1 MLCQLPKSNRTSTL
15 LPSSTLCRSL
25 SLAPTLADA
34 LGARV
39 ELIDGLIDA
48 RAFDAPASKAALLDE
63 WTPALAGL
71 GYERLLDRVRDRVGE
86 RRFAYGVQLI
96 AGATDPLVVARG
108 YSELAEA
115 ALQMLADATVAEFVV
130 THGRVPDSE
139 LVILALGR
147 LGGRV
152 LTHASDLDLIY
163 LFTGDHL
170 AESNGPRPLGAT
182 TYYNRLAQRV
192 TAAMSVPTAA
202 GKLYDIDTRLRPQGA
217 QGPLVVTLDSF
228 ERYQREEAWTWEH
241 MALLRA
247 RPVYGSDAAK
257 AELERIVADLLAIP
271 RDPVKLAAD
280 AAEMRGKIAA
290 HKPPKGALDIKGG
303 PGGLVDLEFAMQVK
317 QLVSGRC
324 HDPNI

>member
-130 THGRVPDSE
+130 THRSEEHTSE
-139 LVILALGR
+139 LQSLMRISYAVFCLKQ
-147 LGGRV
+147 
-152 LTHASDLDLIY
+152 TKTKS
-163 LFTGDHL
+163 
-170 AESNGPRPLGAT
+170 
-182 TYYNRLAQRV
+182 
-192 TAAMSVPTAA
+192 TAYIPT
-202 GKLYDIDTRLRPQGA
+202 
-217 QGPLVVTLDSF
+217 
-228 ERYQREEAWTWEH
+228 
-241 MALLRA
+241 
-247 RPVYGSDAAK
+247 
-257 AELERIVADLLAIP
+257 
-271 RDPVKLAAD
+271 
-280 AAEMRGKIAA
+280 
-290 HKPPKGALDIKGG
+290 
-303 PGGLVDLEFAMQVK
+303 
-317 QLVSGRC
+317 
-324 HDPNI
+324 